1 MINILKSSKLV
12 LILCLQIIVWS
23 ASIQAEVNN
32 ESLTGPFTF
41 EAIGIDINDIETT
54 DQINIKVS
62 GTTGEVNWQAKNGE
76 ILVATDNEII
86 YTASGKPDL
95 EIITVTDATGKTDTM
110 KFEVGGFLAL
120 TLNNIIFLFVVG
132 FVGGL
137 VSGFIGSGGAFVL
150 TPAMMSMGV
159 PAIMAV
165 ASNMCHK
172 FPKAL
177 VGSIKRAKYGQV
189 DVKLGIILGISAEAG
204 VLYGASIQTQIKEA
218 FGDVG
223 SNLYVSFVF
232 VVVLAV
238 VGGYVIRDAWKI
250 YKQSGDADAEEH
262 KITKLAKWVQNVNIP
277 GTMMYFPSIGT
288 KISVLFT
295 IPIGFATGVL
305 AATIAVGGFIG
316 VPALMYVLGV
326 PALMA
331 SATELVIA
339 FVMGMGGTIKYAI
352 SGYVDVRL
360 AMIILAGSLF
370 GVQLGAI
377 GTTYVKDFMVKVV
390 MGVIMMLVLVSR
402 GLKVPVY
409 LAEIGEIDPLSPGTI
424 YFLDLSSYIMLI
436 AALGVGAFIILY
448 ALVSGYRKHNRTLV
462 AEAANVEISKPSEI
476 YPTEVTQLSPIGR
489 FERILFANDNSEFG
503 VGAKREAIRLVQ
515 RIGGN
520 LSIMSVVINHSANEF
535 MTQHSFEKETKV
547 AMDDLEVV
555 KTQAVD
561 AGIDC
566 TTSVHQGENITN
578 EIISASEEK
587 HSDLIVIGRRGKKGL
602 LQSIMGDRTNEILYR
617 SSCSVLVVPKAAE
630 IKGKQ
635 ILLAIADSSRYSDMA
650 AVAAGKLA
658 MHLNAPI
665 LVLSVTSAELKNNAE
680 ALVDRIRKSLES
692 DGITVEGKVIVHD
705 RPATTIVETA
715 KSTESDL
722 IVVGSQG
729 CAKLQQTLLGTS
741 VSKKIIGKTEC
752 AVLVVKT

>member
-1 MINILKSSKLV
+1 MTHILKATKLV
-12 LILCLQIIVWS
+12 VVLCLPLIIWS
-23 ASIQAEVNN
+23 ASVQAEVGDGQ
-32 ESLTGPFTF
+32 TGPFTF
-41 EAIGIDINDIETT
+41 EAVNLADIETT
-54 DQINIKVS
+54 DKITIKVS
-62 GTTGEVNWQAKNGE
+62 GTTGKVSWQAKNGE
-76 ILVATDNEII
+76 IQGAGKEVIFI
-86 YTASGKPDL
+86 ASGKPDT
-95 EIITVTDATGKTDTM
+95 EIITVTDASGQTGTL
-110 KFEVGGFLAL
+110 KFDVGGFLAL
-120 TLNNIIFLFVVG
+120 TLNHIIFLFMVG

-177 VGSIKRAKYGQV
+177 VGSMKRAKYGQV
-189 DVKLGIILGISAEAG
+189 DVKLGVVLGISAEAG
-204 VLYGASIQTQIKEA
+204 VLYGASIQTQIKAA

-238 VGGYVIRDAWKI
+238 VGGYVLRDAWKI
-250 YKQSGDADAEEH
+250 YKQSGDANVEEH
-262 KITKLAKWVQNVNIP
+262 KVTKLAKWVQSVNIP

-295 IPIGFATGVL
+295 IPLGFATGLL

-390 MGVIMMLVLVSR
+390 MGIIMMLVLVSR

-409 LAEIGEIDPLSPGTI
+409 LAEIGEIDPLSPSMVS
-424 YFLDLSSYIMLI
+424 FLDITSDIMLI
-436 AALGVGAFIILY
+436 AALAVGAFIILY
-448 ALVSGYRKHNRTLV
+448 ALVSGYRKHSRELATESALV
-462 AEAANVEISKPSEI
+462 EQSKSAVTEIF
-476 YPTEVTQLSPIGR
+476 PTEVTQLSPIGR

-503 VGAKREAIRLVQ
+503 VGAKREAIKLVQ

-520 LSIMSVVINHSANEF
+520 LSIMSVIVNHSADEF
-535 MTQHSFEKETKV
+535 MAHRSFEKESQ
-547 AMDDLEVV
+547 AAINNLEVV
-555 KTQAVD
+555 KSQAID

-566 TTSVHQGENITN
+566 TISVHQGENITN

-602 LQSIMGDRTNEILYR
+602 LQSMMGDRTNEIVYR

-630 IKGKQ
+630 IKGKS
-635 ILLAIADSSRYSDMA
+635 ILLAVADGSHYSDMA

-658 MHLNAPI
+658 IHLNAPI
-665 LVLSVTSAELKNNAE
+665 IVFSVTSTKLKEDAE
-680 ALVDRIRKSLES
+680 AIVARICHCLKD
-692 DGITVEGKVIVHD
+692 DGVTVESQVVVNDKY
-705 RPATTIVETA
+705 ATTIVETA
-715 KSTESDL
+715 KNTKSDL

-729 CAKLQQTLLGTS
+729 CADRQKALLGTS
-741 VSKKIIGKTEC
+741 VSKRVIATAEC

>member
-1 MINILKSSKLV
+1 MINILKANKFYVV
-12 LILCLQIIVWS
+12 LMLCLQIVIWS
-23 ASIQAEVNN
+23 ASVQAELNN
-32 ESLTGPFTF
+32 EHTGPFTF
-41 EAIGIDINDIETT
+41 ESANIIGIETT
-54 DQINIKVS
+54 DQITIKVL
-62 GTTGEVNWQAKNGE
+62 GTTGEVNWQANNGE
-76 ILVATDNEII
+76 IIGSGTEIFF
-86 YTASGKPDL
+86 TASGKPGM
-95 EIITVTDATGKTDTM
+95 EAITVTDASGKTDTL

-177 VGSIKRAKYGQV
+177 VGSMKRAKYGQV
-189 DVKLGIILGISAEAG
+189 DVKLGIVLGISAEAG
-204 VLYGASIQTQIKEA
+204 VLYGASIQTQIKES

-238 VGGYVIRDAWKI
+238 VGGYVLRDAWKI
-250 YKQSGDADAEEH
+250 YKQSGDANAEEH
-262 KITKLAKWVQNVNIP
+262 KVTKLAKWVQSVNIP

-352 SGYVDVRL
+352 SGYVDIRL
-360 AMIILAGSLF
+360 AMVILAGSLF

-377 GTTYVKDFMVKVV
+377 GTTYVKDVMVKIV

-409 LAEIGEIDPLSPGTI
+409 LAEIGKIDPLTPNTI

-436 AALGVGAFIILY
+436 AALAVGAFIILY
-448 ALVSGYRKHNRTLV
+448 ALVSGYRKHSKEMALE
-462 AEAANVEISKPSEI
+462 AESITVIEPVIF
-476 YPTEVTQLSPIGR
+476 PTEIKQLSPIGR
-489 FERILFANDNSEFG
+489 FERVLFANDNSEFG
-503 VGAKREAIRLVQ
+503 AGAKREALKLVQ
-515 RIGGN
+515 RIGGS
-520 LSIMSVVINHSANEF
+520 LSVISVIVNNSAHEF
-535 MTQHSFEKETKV
+535 MTQRLFEKESQT
-547 AMDDLEVV
+547 AMENLAII
-555 KTQAVD
+555 KSQATE
-561 AGIDC
+561 AGVNCDIF
-566 TTSVHQGENITN
+566 VRQGEKITD
-578 EIISASEEK
+578 EIITATEELYT
-587 HSDLIVIGRRGKKGL
+587 DLIVVGRRGKKGL
-602 LQSIMGDRTNEILYR
+602 LQSMMGDRTNEIMFN
-617 SSCSVLVVPKAAE
+617 SNCSVLVVPKAAE
-630 IKGKQ
+630 IKGNN
-635 ILLAIADSSRYSDMA
+635 ILLAIADGSRYSDMA

-658 MHLNAPI
+658 KHLNAPI
-665 LVLSVTSAELKNNAE
+665 TVLSVTSEKLKNNTE
-680 ALVDRIRKSLES
+680 TIVTRICSFLQN
-692 DGITVEGKVIVHD
+692 DGITAESKVIVSD
-705 RPATTIVETA
+705 KYARTIIETA
-715 KSTESDL
+715 KGISTDL
-722 IVVGSQG
+722 IVVGSRG
-729 CAKLQQTLLGTS
+729 HADLQKTLLGTS
-741 VSKKIIGKTEC
+741 VSKRVIAATEC
-752 AVLVVKT
+752 AVLVVKA

>member
-1 MINILKSSKLV
+1 MINLLKSSKLL
-12 LILCLQIIVWS
+12 LIVCLQVVIWS
-23 ASIQAEVNN
+23 AAVQAETTN
-32 ESLTGPFTF
+32 ETTGPFTF
-41 EAIGIDINDIETT
+41 EAVKLADIETT

-62 GTTGEVNWQAKNGE
+62 GTTGEISWQARNGE
-76 ILVATDNEII
+76 IHGSGSEIT
-86 YTASGKPDL
+86 YVASGKPDM
-95 EIITVTDATGKTDTM
+95 EIITVTDESGQTGTL

-189 DVKLGIILGISAEAG
+189 DVKLGIVLGISAEAG
-204 VLYGASIQTQIKEA
+204 VLYGASVQTQIKEA

-238 VGGYVIRDAWKI
+238 VGGYVLRDAWKI
-250 YKQSGDADAEEH
+250 YKQSKDGGTEEH
-262 KITKLAKWVQNVNIP
+262 KITKLAKWVQSVNIP
-277 GTMMYFPSIGT
+277 YTMMYFPSIGT

-409 LAEIGEIDPLSPGTI
+409 LAEIGEIDPLAPSTV
-424 YFLDLSSYIMLI
+424 YFLDLTSFIMLI

-448 ALVSGYRKHNRTLV
+448 ALVSGYRKHNRKLA
-462 AEAANVEISKPSEI
+462 AEAAIMEQDKPTEI
-476 YPTEVTQLSPIGR
+476 YPTATMQLSPVGR

-503 VGAKREAIRLVQ
+503 AGAKREAIRLVQ

-520 LSIMSVVINHSANEF
+520 LSIISVVINHSANEF
-535 MTQHSFEKETKV
+535 MTQHSFEKSSQE
-547 AMDDLEVV
+547 AMNDLEVV
-555 KTQAVD
+555 KTQAIE

-587 HSDLIVIGRRGKKGL
+587 NSDLIVVGRRGKKGL
-602 LQSIMGDRTNEILYR
+602 LQSLMGDRTNEILYR

-630 IKGKQ
+630 IKGKN
-635 ILLAIADSSRYSDMA
+635 ILLAVADASRYSDMA

-658 MHLNAPI
+658 KHLNAPVM
-665 LVLSVTSAELKNNAE
+665 VLSVTSAAFKDKSTAM
-680 ALVDRIRKSLES
+680 VTRICNSLQA
-692 DGITVEGKVIVHD
+692 DGVTVESKVVIDDRHD
-705 RPATTIVETA
+705 TAIVETA
-715 KSTESDL
+715 KNIGSDL

-729 CAKLQQTLLGTS
+729 CSDLQKTMLGTS
-741 VSKKIIGKTEC
+741 VSKRVIAKSEC

>member
-1 MINILKSSKLV
+1 MTNLLKATKV
-12 LILCLQIIVWS
+12 VVVLCLQFIIWS
-23 ASIQAEVNN
+23 ASVQAEVGN
-32 ESLTGPFTF
+32 EPTGSFTF
-41 EAIGIDINDIETT
+41 EALNLADIETT
-54 DQINIKVS
+54 DQITIKVS
-62 GTTGEVNWQAKNGE
+62 GTTGEVSWKAKNGE
-76 ILVATDNEII
+76 IQGTGNEVIFI
-86 YTASGKPDL
+86 ASGKPDT
-95 EIITVTDATGKTDTM
+95 EIITVTDASGQTGTL
-110 KFEVGGFLAL
+110 KFDVGGFLAL
-120 TLNNIIFLFVVG
+120 TLNKIIFLFVVG

-177 VGSIKRAKYGQV
+177 VGSMKRAKYGQV
-189 DVKLGIILGISAEAG
+189 DVKLGVVLGISAEAG

-238 VGGYVIRDAWKI
+238 VGGYVLRDAWKI
-250 YKQSGDADAEEH
+250 YKQSGDANAEEH
-262 KITKLAKWVQNVNIP
+262 KVTKLAKWVQSVNIP

-295 IPIGFATGVL
+295 IPIGFATGLL

-409 LAEIGEIDPLSPGTI
+409 LAEIGEIDPLSPSMVS
-424 YFLDLSSYIMLI
+424 FLDITSYIMLI
-436 AALGVGAFIILY
+436 AALAVGAFIILY
-448 ALVSGYRKHNRTLV
+448 ALVSGYRKHSRELATETALF
-462 AEAANVEISKPSEI
+462 VEQSKSAVTEI
-476 YPTEVTQLSPIGR
+476 FPTETTQLSPIGR

-520 LSIMSVVINHSANEF
+520 LSIISVIVNHSANEF
-535 MTQHSFEKETKV
+535 MAQRSFEKESQV
-547 AMDDLEVV
+547 AIEQLEVV
-555 KTQAVD
+555 KSQAID

-566 TTSVHQGENITN
+566 TISVYQGENITN
-578 EIISASEEK
+578 EIISTSEEK

-602 LQSIMGDRTNEILYR
+602 LQSMMGDRTNEIIHR
-617 SSCSVLVVPKAAE
+617 SNCSVLVVPKAAE
-630 IKGKQ
+630 IKGKS
-635 ILLAIADSSRYSDMA
+635 ILLAVADGSHYSDMA

-658 MHLNAPI
+658 IHLNAPI
-665 LVLSVTSAELKNNAE
+665 IVLSVTSAKLKDEAE
-680 ALVDRIRKSLES
+680 AIVARIGHFLRD
-692 DGITVEGKVIVHD
+692 DGVTVESQVVVNDKY
-705 RPATTIVETA
+705 ATTIVETA
-715 KSTESDL
+715 KNTKSDL

-729 CAKLQQTLLGTS
+729 CAERQKALLGTS
-741 VSKKIIGKTEC
+741 VSKRVIGTAEC